1 MRRLA
6 SNAGVAHDSEARG
19 GTGLMEGRLRRSRL
33 WLGLLVSAFFLALL
47 LWQVDR
53 DELGG
58 ALRDVRPGWLL
69 LAAPVYL
76 GALWT
81 RAWRWRLILRPHLQL
96 GGRDAFALLMIGYAA
111 NNVLP
116 VRAGE
121 VVRAGLLQ
129 RDHGARW
136 SVGLGTIVVER
147 IFDGLVL
154 TSFLVVTVA
163 LAGGNAVL
171 RALAVA
177 GAAGFL
183 AASMLIVLLAA
194 RPRAGTAVTRALL
207 RFAPAGL
214 RSRASGW
221 LEGFVGG
228 LIGLGGGRSWAL
240 VTGATAAAWGLE
252 AATYWLVGRAF
263 GLGLDAPLY
272 LGVTGAANLAI
283 AAPSTAAGVGP
294 FEFFAREAATVF
306 GADTATATAYALA
319 LHALL
324 IVPLTLVALLL
335 LWRRGLGLRT
345 LARAPAEAPAEGAR

>member
-1 MRRLA
+1 M
-6 SNAGVAHDSEARG
+6 
-19 GTGLMEGRLRRSRL
+19 
-33 WLGLLVSAFFLALL
+33 SAFFLVLL
-47 LWQVDR
+47 LRQVDR
-53 DELGG
+53 GELGA

-69 LAAPVYL
+69 VAAPVYL

-81 RAWRWRLILRPHLQL
+81 RAWRWRLILRPHLRL
-96 GGRDAFALLMIGYAA
+96 SGRDAFALLMIGYAA

-129 RDHGARW
+129 RGHGAPW
-136 SVGLGTIVVER
+136 SVALGTIVVER

-154 TSFLVVTVA
+154 TAFLVVTVA
-163 LAGGNAVL
+163 LAGGNAAL

-183 AASMLIVLLAA
+183 AASVLIALLAA
-194 RPRAGTAVTRALL
+194 RPRAGAAVTAVLL
-207 RFAPAGL
+207 RFAPARL

-221 LEGFVGG
+221 IEGFVGG
-228 LIGLGGGRSWAL
+228 LTARGGGRSLAV
-240 VTGATAAAWGLE
+240 VTAMTTASWGLE
-252 AATYWLVGRAF
+252 AAAYWLVGRAF

-283 AAPSTAAGVGP
+283 AAPSTAGGVGP
-294 FEFFAREAATVF
+294 FEFFVREAATVF
-306 GADTATATAYALA
+306 GAATATATAYALA

-324 IVPLTLVALLL
+324 IVPLTLLALLL

-345 LARAPAEAPAEGAR
+345 LAGTPGVAPVEDTR

>member
-1 MRRLA
+1 M
-6 SNAGVAHDSEARG
+6 
-19 GTGLMEGRLRRSRL
+19 
-33 WLGLLVSAFFLALL
+33 SAFFLVLL
-47 LWQVDR
+47 LRQVDR
-53 DELGG
+53 GELGA

-69 LAAPVYL
+69 VAAPVYL

-81 RAWRWRLILRPHLQL
+81 RAWRWRLILRPHLRL
-96 GGRDAFALLMIGYAA
+96 GGRDAFAMLVIGYAA

-121 VVRAGLLQ
+121 FVRAGLLQ
-129 RDHGARW
+129 RDHGAPW
-136 SVGLGTIVVER
+136 SVALGTIVVER

-154 TSFLVVTVA
+154 TAFLVVTVA
-163 LAGGNAVL
+163 LAGGNAAL

-183 AASMLIVLLAA
+183 AASVLIALLAA
-194 RPRAGTAVTRALL
+194 RPRAGAGVATALL

-221 LEGFVGG
+221 VEGFVGG
-228 LIGLGGGRSWAL
+228 LTALGGGRSWAV
-240 VTGATAAAWGLE
+240 VTAATAATWGLE
-252 AATYWLVGRAF
+252 AAAYGLVGRAF

-272 LGVTGAANLAI
+272 AGVTGAANLAI
-283 AAPSTAAGVGP
+283 VAPSTAGGVGP

-306 GADTATATAYALA
+306 GAATATATAYALA

-324 IVPLTLVALLL
+324 IVPLVLLALLL

-345 LARAPAEAPAEGAR
+345 LARAPVEGAR